1 MWMLPV
7 AKAINPTWCVLWPVT
22 EPTIST
28 NSPLGILPKNAF
40 WSWSFQKAVYRS
52 CTSRL
57 LFQVQNMSFRN
68 SSMLSFCFRFPLFF
82 GFSCSV
88 FFSFV
93 GHLLGFKIIGLDGRK
108 CRQVVEQDFHRNF
121 RVNFSCFFCLF
132 SPASLTKSCS
142 FWYGLKDLFTLHK

>member
-1 MWMLPV
+1 MVRVVICHRANNFNQLTAGNFAEKRVLKLVFPKSRLQVVHFSASVPGTKYELPKFEH
-7 AKAINPTWCVLWPVT
+7 ALFLL
-22 EPTIST
+22 SL
-28 NSPLGILPKNAF
+28 SPLLWLF
-40 WSWSFQKAVYRS
+40 
-52 CTSRL
+52 L
-57 LFQVQNMSFRN
+57 LR
-68 SSMLSFCFRFPLFF
+68 
-82 GFSCSV
+82 

-93 GHLLGFKIIGLDGRK
+93 GHLLGFTIIGLDGRK

>member
-1 MWMLPV
+1 MVRVVICHRANNFNQFTAGNFAEKRVLKLVFPKSRLQVVHFSASVPGTKYELPKFEH
-7 AKAINPTWCVLWPVT
+7 ALFLL
-22 EPTIST
+22 SR
-28 NSPLGILPKNAF
+28 SPLLWLF
-40 WSWSFQKAVYRS
+40 
-52 CTSRL
+52 L
-57 LFQVQNMSFRN
+57 LR
-68 SSMLSFCFRFPLFF
+68 
-82 GFSCSV
+82 

-93 GHLLGFKIIGLDGRK
+93 GHLLGFTIIGLDGRK